1 LGVVEGQRFLK
12 GVLEACLACREEV
25 ELVLDELERLSLLLF
40 EPEEGL
46 LMKQICQ
53 HLLGEEVP

>member
-12 GVLEACLACREEV
+12 GALEACLVCRVEV
-25 ELVLDELERLSLLLF
+25 VAVPDELERLSLLLF

-46 LMKQICQ
+46 PMKQICQ
-53 HLLGEEVP
+53 HLLEEAVL